1 MSSAEPQL
9 RTETSPVK
17 QTQENSGNYEF
28 IRELL
33 TTLIHSRQIDVPV
46 LPQVAARV
54 VTLAAAVD
62 VDSQRLSKL
71 ITADPALALHV
82 MRVAASAA
90 YMPNSPLT
98 SLNQA
103 ITWLGLG
110 EVANIAFTVAVQ
122 GKLLNVPG
130 QRSEVLAMWREAV
143 CTGVWAR
150 ELAGVSNGD
159 AGALYLCGLLH
170 EIGKP
175 VVLQAVT
182 DVCQRTRTFLTTRER
197 MQLMNEFKRVVGTRV
212 VRDWKLPEAVAI
224 TLGYWNDPTVAPTH
238 KREAILVG
246 LAHRMA
252 ECSLNNDS
260 DLERNAVAGDERAG
274 ELGIGPDGMRALLN
288 RTERVLAQVR
298 TY

>member
-1 MSSAEPQL
+1 MSPAEPQL
-9 RTETSPVK
+9 RAASK
-17 QTQENSGNYEF
+17 YLQTAENSGNYEF

-33 TTLIHSRQIDVPV
+33 TTLIHSSQIDIPV

-54 VTLAAAVD
+54 VTLATTID

-71 ITADPALALHV
+71 ITADPALASHV

-98 SLNQA
+98 SLHQA

-122 GKLLNVPG
+122 SRLLNVPG

-143 CTGVWAR
+143 CAGIWAR
-150 ELAGVSNGD
+150 ELAGITNLEPGT
-159 AGALYLCGLLH
+159 LYLCGLLH

-182 DVCQRTRTFLTTRER
+182 DVSQRTRTPLSARER
-197 MQLMNEFKRVVGTRV
+197 LQMMNEFKAVVGTRV
-212 VRDWKLPEAVAI
+212 VRDWKLPEPVAVAVS
-224 TLGYWNDPTVAPTH
+224 YWNDHSMAATH
-238 KREAILVG
+238 KREATVVG

-252 ECSLNNDS
+252 EFALNDDS
-260 DLERNAVAGDERAG
+260 DLARTLLAADERAG
-274 ELGIGPDGMRALLN
+274 ELGLSPEAMVTVLN